1 MTGFM
6 RTKIQAVYQ
15 EESVKAARRTSEI
28 SLIQYT
34 AGTITYE
41 SVLSSTQSLSQQQDQ
56 YAQTKGNIALNLVA
70 MYKALGGGWEVRLG
84 NDLVPAP
91 IREQMKQR
99 TNWGELLDIK
109 NQKPDMDA
117 SKDKNLW
124 RAPDW

>member
-1 MTGFM
+1 M
-6 RTKIQAVYQ
+6 
-15 EESVKAARRTSEI
+15 KAAQRSSDI

-34 AGTITYE
+34 AGIIAYE
-41 SVLSSTQSLSQQQDQ
+41 SVLTSTQSLSRQQDQ

-70 MYKALGGGWEVRLG
+70 MYKALGGGWEVRMG

-99 TNWGELLDIK
+99 TNWGELLDVRNK
-109 NQKPDMDA
+109 KPDMDVI
-117 SKDKNLW
+117 KDKDLW